1 MAQKHEAFDDVQLV
15 DLAEWNLPFMDEP
28 HHPRLRRYEHQH
40 TRDWSAKI
48 DQADAF
54 VIVLPEYN
62 YGYTAPLKN
71 AIDYLHH
78 EWAYKPVGLV
88 SYGGVA
94 AGARAAQMIK
104 QVLTTLKM
112 MPVPEAVQI
121 PFVAQFLD
129 DDRTIRPNTIMWAA
143 SVAAARGGEYE
154 GEVAANVH
162 RDVDLGEDQAALAER
177 LGQRREPGGPSR
189 LTMTMSCGGGHCGS
203 NRSAIQVVMPQT
215 RQKHNRHPQR
225 AASTTDGAAARARD
239 GRARRRT
246 PGRRA
251 VPGTS
256 PMRRLRAGAA
266 LLRSP

>member
-1 MAQKHEAFDDVQLV
+1 MRRLQIIIASTRPARIGLPVAEWINGVAQKHEAFDDVRLV

-40 TRDWSAKI
+40 TRDWSASV

-104 QVLTTLKM
+104 QVLTTLRM
-112 MPVPEAVQI
+112 MPLPESVHI

-129 DDRTIRPNTIMWAA
+129 EERTVRPNEIMDGA
-143 SVAAARGGEYE
+143 SIAMLDELARWT
-154 GEVAANVH
+154 
-162 RDVDLGEDQAALAER
+162 DALAP
-177 LGQRREPGGPSR
+177 LREE
-189 LTMTMSCGGGHCGS
+189 L
-203 NRSAIQVVMPQT
+203 
-215 RQKHNRHPQR
+215 
-225 AASTTDGAAARARD
+225 RAREH
-239 GRARRRT
+239 
-246 PGRRA
+246 
-251 VPGTS
+251 
-256 PMRRLRAGAA
+256 GA
-266 LLRSP
+266 